1 MEKRPQHKKQL
12 CTTRQ
17 KIGNTMKQRIFH
29 HTALIIFLLTL
40 GANISAAPT
49 GTPSESQSPSPT
61 VSDKAK
67 QIDDLKERLA
77 TKVAELKQ
85 SKRQAIYGT
94 IKSVSV
100 STFTVETAT
109 KDLKIERTDDI
120 KIFQKIKGVR
130 TELKIENLEKGD
142 IVAVFGE
149 YDATLELLK
158 AKIVIIQSSDPLRI
172 AGKIT
177 EMSKSD
183 YTITIQTTDSK
194 TYTID
199 FETITKTSVWN
210 GKELQ
215 KGGFSKLIPGDIIH
229 VTGTAVPKKENRVSA
244 TRITNLGGGTLPSPT
259 PATTASPS
267 ATIKPTAKP

>member
-1 MEKRPQHKKQL
+1 
-12 CTTRQ
+12 
-17 KIGNTMKQRIFH
+17 MKQRILSH
-29 HTALIIFLLTL
+29 IALIMFLLS
-40 GANISAAPT
+40 ICMQIRAATIETPT
-49 GTPSESQSPSPT
+49 PT
-61 VSDKAK
+61 VSDKTK

-85 SKRQAIYGT
+85 SQRQAIYGT

-109 KDLKIERTDDI
+109 KDLKIELTDDI
-120 KIFQKIKGVR
+120 KIFQKIKGIR

-142 IVAVFGE
+142 IVTVFGE

-158 AKIVIIQSSDPLRI
+158 AKVVFIQSAGPIRI
-172 AGKIT
+172 AGIIT
-177 EMSKSD
+177 EVNKTD
-183 YTITIQTTDSK
+183 YTITILTADTK

-215 KGGFSKLIPGDIIH
+215 KGGFSKLIVGNIIH
-229 VTGTAVPKKENRVSA
+229 VTGSAVAKQENRVSA
-244 TRITNLGGGTLPSPT
+244 ARITNIIGSDTQTVTPT
-259 PATTASPS
+259 EKVASPS
-267 ATIKPTAKP
+267 ATIKPTAKTTPTVSPTTKP